1 MKCGIGVKY
10 TLEIVGKIY
19 FGLIPTGINIKPNEC
34 NSCSHDIC
42 TYSTV
47 KAVPVTVT
55 TILYYNSTHT
65 HTHTHTLI
73 GFHFTT
79 FLKPD
84 QIGSEL
90 QTGKHLSQHTAA
102 KAATL

>member
-65 HTHTHTLI
+65 HTHTHT
-73 GFHFTT
+73 H
-79 FLKPD
+79 
-84 QIGSEL
+84 
-90 QTGKHLSQHTAA
+90 
-102 KAATL
+102 